1 MGGGQKADYHS
12 LEKAA
17 GPYPYQAPAAGP
29 YPYQARHLLRSSNPL
44 GQTAGV
50 VQPVGSGR
58 SRSGPIRVRT
68 GVQPNEVGS
77 GRSQMKKP
85 EKRILEPSLTP
96 GILGVLTPGAA
107 TVYTKGDPQYS
118 VPGIKIGSIAVR
130 FIFQFVQDKI

>member
-1 MGGGQKADYHS
+1 MVRIKSRTTEDC
-12 LEKAA
+12 AA
-17 GPYPYQAPAAGP
+17 
-29 YPYQARHLLRSSNPL
+29 
-44 GQTAGV
+44 

-58 SRSGPIRVRT
+58 MRPSNPTRLGQGAFKEGP
-68 GVQPNEVGS
+68 

-130 FIFQFVQDKI
+130 FIFQFVQDHICIAVQ